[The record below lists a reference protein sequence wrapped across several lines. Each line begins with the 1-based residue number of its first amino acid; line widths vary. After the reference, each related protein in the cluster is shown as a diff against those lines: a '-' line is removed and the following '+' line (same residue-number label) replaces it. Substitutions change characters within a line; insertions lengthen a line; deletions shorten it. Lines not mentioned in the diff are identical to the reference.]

1 MTYGSRDSPP
11 PSLPPF
17 RKNGKKETR
26 GEERK
31 RQEWEEGGG
40 KGGERHTQW
49 RLGRDDRGYCIV
61 FSFGTNDLP
70 CFPLYCR
77 ELLQPPQKHVRG
89 CESHRESATEGR
101 GWRRERETGGRRTER
116 EEEEEE
122 WSGKASRT
130 IWEVLHIYGLLV
142 RARKQISSKSW

>member
-1 MTYGSRDSPP
+1 MTYGSRDAPP
-11 PSLPPF
+11 PLPPVSKKRGKGDSRRLRRER
-17 RKNGKKETR
+17 RKKTR
-26 GEERK
+26 EE
-31 RQEWEEGGG
+31 WG

-101 GWRRERETGGRRTER
+101 EWRRERETGGMDGRGRSGAERRAVR
-116 EEEEEE
+116 
-122 WSGKASRT
+122 
-130 IWEVLHIYGLLV
+130 YGRYYIFMGFWYGHGSKFQANLG
-142 RARKQISSKSW
+142 RK